1 MTGRSITR
9 APGPARQCARCGALG
24 THYLTCPLLRL
35 PRGYRVSQD
44 PHPGAPA
51 TSGDAAHHPPAGGGR
66 RELAPKAPVTGRR

>member
-1 MTGRSITR
+1 MTGSSITR

-44 PHPGAPA
+44 PDWAP
-51 TSGDAAHHPPAGGGR
+51 PPAAGNAAQHRPAGHGR
-66 RELAPKAPVTGRR
+66 RELAPKLPFTGRR